1 MKTSFELV
9 AEFRDDQGKGASRRL
24 RRSGK
29 VPAILYGGRKEA
41 SALALDH
48 ARLVLMLENESIYST
63 ILSLQVGEQKQA
75 AVLKDLQRH
84 PYKNQVLHIDF
95 QRVLEDEKIRMRIPL
110 HFVNETT
117 AVGVKA
123 QGGVVSHLRNDIEV
137 LCLPKDLPEFVEVDL
152 QELGLGQLIH
162 LSELKLPE
170 GVDLPELIHG
180 NDAAVVSIHMQRAEE
195 VAPVAEVAAVSE
207 AAPAA
212 GAAPAPAAGAAP
224 APAAAPAAGAT
235 AAKPKK

>member
-29 VPAILYGGRKEA
+29 VPAILYGGHQDAR
-41 SALALDH
+41 ALALDH
-48 ARLVLMLENESIYST
+48 ARLVLMLDNERFYST
-63 ILSLQVGEQKQA
+63 ILSLKVGEEKQA

-84 PYKNQVLHIDF
+84 PYKNQVVHIDF

-110 HFVNETT
+110 HFLNETT
-117 AVGVKA
+117 AVGVKT
-123 QGGVVSHLRNDIEV
+123 QGGVVSHLRNDLEV
-137 LCLPKDLPEFVEVDL
+137 SCLPKDLPEYIEVDL

-170 GVDLPELIHG
+170 GVELPELIHG
-180 NDAAVVSIHMQRAEE
+180 HDAPVVSIHAQRAEE
-195 VAPVAEVAAVSE
+195 VAPVAEAAAV
-207 AAPAA
+207 P
-212 GAAPAPAAGAAP
+212 GAAPA
-224 APAAAPAAGAT
+224 AAAPAAEPAK
-235 AAKPKK
+235 AEAKPAKAEAKPAKADSKK